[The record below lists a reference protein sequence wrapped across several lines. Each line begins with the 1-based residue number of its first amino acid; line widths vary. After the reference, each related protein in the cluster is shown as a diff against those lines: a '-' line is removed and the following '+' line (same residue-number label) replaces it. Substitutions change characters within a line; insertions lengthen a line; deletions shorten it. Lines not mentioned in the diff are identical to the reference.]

1 MADRNE
7 LIQEKA
13 GLVKQ
18 QQEIINTANAKA
30 EELIKPIREETD
42 AALNPLSARV
52 AEINTQLL
60 NDLDSEAG
68 ISHSVVEPATENT
81 PEDHGEVC
89 PA

>member
-1 MADRNE
+1 MADRTE
-7 LIQEKA
+7 LINEKA

-18 QQEIINTANAKA
+18 QQEIIEAANARA

-42 AALNPLSARV
+42 AAITPLSARV
-52 AEINTQLL
+52 AAINTELL

-68 ISHSVVEPATENT
+68 ISHGTET
-81 PEDHGEVC
+81 EGEAC

>member
-68 ISHSVVEPATENT
+68 IN
-81 PEDHGEVC
+81 HGGEAEAC

>member
-68 ISHSVVEPATENT
+68 INHNGEA
-81 PEDHGEVC
+81 EVC